1 MDQKNKQ
8 RKDGRSEE
16 KELLKEYLNQYY
28 SGRIKRSQLER
39 RLKNIR
45 QEMATPIGGY
55 GYSPV
60 NYGGTNKVGPGAASF
75 VYRMGEIETRIEEQ
89 KSRVEKALL
98 KVMDIMDFL
107 EENSMERMVLELRF
121 IDCKS
126 WAAIEKEMHLSRR
139 SCFDY
144 QDKALEALLGFKKV
158 RNLLQGYHWER
169 AKE

>member
-55 GYSPV
+55 GY
-60 NYGGTNKVGPGAASF
+60 
-75 VYRMGEIETRIEEQ
+75 
-89 KSRVEKALL
+89 
-98 KVMDIMDFL
+98 
-107 EENSMERMVLELRF
+107 
-121 IDCKS
+121 
-126 WAAIEKEMHLSRR
+126 
-139 SCFDY
+139 
-144 QDKALEALLGFKKV
+144 
-158 RNLLQGYHWER
+158 
-169 AKE
+169 